1 LRLLR
6 ARWIRQIQKKTIV
19 EYDNLWPRK
28 VLRLMPSKLLDR
40 ELMLSMCLSKSIRVV
55 NYISL
60 PKLLKMEEG
69 RLLAEANLELLLQ
82 LEEGEAQH
90 LVEELLGLLQSDL
103 ASQ

>member
-1 LRLLR
+1 M
-6 ARWIRQIQKKTIV
+6 KTIV
-19 EYDNLWPRK
+19 EYDNPWQRK
-28 VLRLMPSKLLDR
+28 VLRRMLNKLLEM
-40 ELMLSMCLSKSIRVV
+40 ELMLSMFLGKSIRVV

-69 RLLAEANLELLLQ
+69 CLLVEANLELLLQ